1 MNLQSVKQRFG
12 IVGYSKPL
20 DRALQT
26 AIQVAPSDLTV
37 LITGETGVGKESFA
51 RIIHSLSARKH
62 NKLIVVNCGAIPEG
76 TINSELFGH
85 VKGSFTGA
93 TADRKGYFETVDGGT
108 IVLDEIGEMPLDT
121 QAFLLRVLEQG
132 EFLKVGSSKVEK
144 TDVRIV
150 ASTNVRLL
158 EKVKKGKF
166 REDLYYRLST
176 VPIEVPPL
184 RERGDDI
191 HLLFRKFAADFA
203 ERHRTDTVRL
213 DDKAQLLLQNYRW
226 PGNIR
231 ELKNVAERISA
242 LAQDKQIDA
251 ETLLEYIPQALDRH
265 LPALSKEAN
274 EEAPGYYEREL
285 LFKFLY
291 DMKKDLND
299 LKSLIVELVRTND
312 LNMPNNVPA
321 LEQRNLPAAFRE
333 EDERW
338 EALERMGT
346 DDVREIYEQRS
357 EEGSEEHRS
366 PIIINTNTSSIEDR
380 YENAEEIE
388 ESLSLEDM
396 ERDYIARALRKHG
409 GRRKEAAQELGISQR
424 TLYRKIKQYD
434 LDG

>member
-12 IVGYSKPL
+12 IVGYSNIL
-20 DRALQT
+20 DRALRT
-26 AIQVAPSDLTV
+26 AIQVAPTDLTV

-93 TADRKGYFETVDGGT
+93 MADRKGYFETVDGGT

-121 QAFLLRVLEQG
+121 QAYLLRVLEQG

-203 ERHRTDTVRL
+203 ERNRTDTVRL

-231 ELKNVAERISA
+231 ELKNVSERVSV
-242 LAQDKQIDA
+242 LAREKQVDA
-251 ETLLEYIPQALDRH
+251 ETLLDYIPQALDRH
-265 LPALSKEAN
+265 LPTLSKEAN

-312 LNMPNNVPA
+312 LNMPNNIPT
-321 LEQRNLPAAFRE
+321 LEQRNLPTVLTE

-338 EALERMGT
+338 QALERMGSE
-346 DDVREIYEQRS
+346 DVREIYEQRNVDS
-357 EEGSEEHRS
+357 SKERSS
-366 PIIINTNTSSIEDR
+366 PIIINASGNKVEDR

-396 ERDYIARALRKHG
+396 ERDYIARALKKHG
-409 GRRKEAAQELGISQR
+409 GRRKEASQELGISQR